1 MTRPREFGQWLAS
14 VRRKKRPKVSQAELG
29 TALGLH
35 QSVVSNIERGLG
47 ISLSLEQLE
56 TIAKLLEVDI
66 AIVREE
72 AGWDDGNTIW
82 ITDTNGRR
90 FYVVASAGP
99 ISPDVAAVLSGLGVI
114 KPDDDDS
121 TASPSTSPASPNTS
135 ANTATGSDS

>member
-14 VRRKKRPKVSQAELG
+14 VRKKKRPKVSQAELG

-47 ISLSLEQLE
+47 IRLSIEQLE
-56 TIAKLLEVDI
+56 TISKLLAVDI
-66 AIVREE
+66 NIVKEE

-90 FYVVASAGP
+90 FYVVSSAGA
-99 ISPDVAAVLSGLGVI
+99 ISPDAATVLSSLGVI
-114 KPDDDDS
+114 KPEDDS
-121 TASPSTSPASPNTS
+121 TVRTDGS
-135 ANTATGSDS
+135 AGSGD